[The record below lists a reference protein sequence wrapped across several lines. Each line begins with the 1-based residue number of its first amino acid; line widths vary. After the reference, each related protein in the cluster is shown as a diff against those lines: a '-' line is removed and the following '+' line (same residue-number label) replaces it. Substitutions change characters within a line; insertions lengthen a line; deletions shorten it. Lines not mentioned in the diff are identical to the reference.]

1 MSDPAT
7 AVFTRRVR
15 PGHEAAY
22 EQLAREVAAAACRDI
37 QELAAAGACRCF
49 SAHTADTDAP
59 DNIAVELLA
68 MKPEASAALY
78 G

>member
-1 MSDPAT
+1 
-7 AVFTRRVR
+7 VR
-15 PGHEAAY
+15 
-22 EQLAREVAAAACRDI
+22 
-37 QELAAAGACRCF
+37 
-49 SAHTADTDAP
+49 AP